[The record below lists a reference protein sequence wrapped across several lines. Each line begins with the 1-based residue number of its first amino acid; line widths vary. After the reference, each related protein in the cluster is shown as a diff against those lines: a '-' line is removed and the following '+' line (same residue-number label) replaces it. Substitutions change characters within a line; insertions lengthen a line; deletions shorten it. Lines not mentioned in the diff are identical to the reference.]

1 MPNNGDGTKTI
12 LDGITHGT
20 VTRKE
25 LKRDV
30 IYTLNTLS
38 KTACIDP
45 LFVEPK
51 NKLKIID
58 GYMKVKIYDY
68 IYHKA
73 SGISYE
79 ECKDEDEGYNP
90 THTSTNRWISIYVE
104 NEKEQIR
111 LVRLRYSCV
120 VEGFGVAF
128 NKYDESLGEITNL
141 ETTGDWQKWNTTSVF
156 SVKFPKGSYELTLRM
171 LGYAYTTD
179 DENKG
184 NVNYFEILE

>member
-1 MPNNGDGTKTI
+1 
-12 LDGITHGT
+12 
-20 VTRKE
+20 
-25 LKRDV
+25 
-30 IYTLNTLS
+30 
-38 KTACIDP
+38 
-45 LFVEPK
+45 
-51 NKLKIID
+51 
-58 GYMKVKIYDY
+58 MKDKIYDY